1 MGGIKCF
8 LYHQIGNCNP
18 AGIDINL
25 GWYALA
31 ECIIVGTYPSTSL
44 LRWCGLKHSGRPRKK
59 IVCKRKEYVAPSQ
72 EVNEKIIQIYKEN
85 PQLKNREIAKMIGR
99 SDTLVSNVLRGIGVI
114 RNRWDGYISKDKRYS
129 KNKKGV
135 QK

>member
-1 MGGIKCF
+1 MGGLKCF

-31 ECIIVGTYPSTSL
+31 ECIIVGTYPSIAL
-44 LRWCGLKHSGRPRKK
+44 LRWCDLKHTDKPRKK
-59 IVCKRKEYVAPSQ
+59 IECKRRYAPPSQ

-85 PQLKNREIAKMIGR
+85 PQLKNREIAKMVGR
-99 SDTLVSNVLRGIGVI
+99 SDTLVSKVLHGIGVI

-129 KNKKGV
+129 KNKKGEI
-135 QK
+135 K